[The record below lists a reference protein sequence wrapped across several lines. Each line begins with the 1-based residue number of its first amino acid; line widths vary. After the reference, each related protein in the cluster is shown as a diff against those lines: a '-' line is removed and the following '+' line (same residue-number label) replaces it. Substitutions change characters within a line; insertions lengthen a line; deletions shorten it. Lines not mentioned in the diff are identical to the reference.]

1 MFQKQSVNDLSDSCV
16 RSFPSQNFCFDTKM
30 LSPNAPFL
38 NSSRRVFLQSLFA
51 GAASVSVS
59 ARVFANARGSNDA
72 IRIGAIGFN
81 GRGMGNIKGL
91 LEVPGVRVTAMCD
104 VDSAV
109 LSKGKEAME
118 KAGQQVEVYSD
129 LRRLLDSKEV
139 DAVMIAT
146 PNHWHC
152 LAAIWAMQAG
162 KDVYVEKPLAHTLWE
177 GKQLVAAVRSTGAI
191 LQTGTQSRS
200 SPALREAH
208 AWAKAGNLGKLVRA
222 HGTCFKRRPSIGKVS
237 EAQAVPSNVD
247 YNLWSGPAQ
256 MSPVMRKQFHYDWHW
271 MWETGNGDLGNQGV
285 HQADIARWF
294 MDEHGLPP
302 AVMSVGGRFG
312 YVDDGQTP
320 NTQLVAFPYEKA
332 PLYFEVR
339 GLPSKAGDKTMDVF
353 RGSGIGVVLQYER
366 GHILIPSYT
375 AAVAFDEK
383 GEVLKRFGRYQLPGE
398 APVVEP
404 KVDGASASKS
414 PTHHSN
420 FIDAVR
426 SRDAARLNC
435 DGREGELSS
444 ALCSFAGISHRLGS
458 QFAPEAAREQ
468 MKADAYASETW
479 GRMLEHLKLNEA
491 LPERAVLG
499 ATLKIDRVKEV
510 IVGNAAATVLERR
523 QDRAP
528 FTVPQLA

>member
-1 MFQKQSVNDLSDSCV
+1 MLPQS
-16 RSFPSQNFCFDTKM
+16 
-30 LSPNAPFL
+30 SPL
-38 NSSRRVFLQSLFA
+38 LHSSRRLFLQSLFA

-72 IRIGAIGFN
+72 IRIGAIGFH
-81 GRGMGNIKGL
+81 GRGMSDIKGL
-91 LEVPGVRVTAMCD
+91 LDVPGVRVTAMCD
-104 VDSAV
+104 VDSEV

-177 GKQLVAAVRSTGAI
+177 GKQLVAAVRGTGAI

-200 SPALREAH
+200 SPALHEAY

-222 HGTCFKRRPSIGKVS
+222 HGTCFKRRPSINKVS

-339 GLPSKAGDKTMDVF
+339 GLPAKAGAKEMDTF

-366 GHILIPSYT
+366 GHILIPTY
-375 AAVAFDEK
+375 AAAIAFDEK
-383 GEVLKRFGRYQLPGE
+383 GEVVRRFGKYQLPGE
-398 APVVEP
+398 APIAEVKQEAS
-404 KVDGASASKS
+404 GAPKS
-414 PTHHSN
+414 PTHYSN

-426 SRDAARLNC
+426 SRNADRLACN
-435 DGREGELSS
+435 GREGELSS
-444 ALCSFAGISHRLGS
+444 ALCSLAGISHRLGT
-458 QFAPEAAREQ
+458 QLTPDAAREQ
-468 MKADAYASETW
+468 LKSEAYAAETW

-491 LPERAVLG
+491 LPDKAVLG
-499 ATLKIDRVKEV
+499 ATLKIDRVKEL
-510 IVGNAAATVLERR
+510 IVGNEAATVLERR

-528 FTVPQLA
+528 FLVPKLA